1 VNDHVSLQRLLAL
14 RRRSEARALDVVT
27 RAEQACRQAAQAVET
42 ASLAVTRQIAH
53 ARIREQAMIDALL
66 GRPVPSN
73 VLEMVQAGLDTIGRI
88 AEDLRDRK
96 TTAEAGLA
104 VRAAALARAR
114 EDYRLRQRAA
124 SKLDLT
130 VRRQTQDMV
139 RREAAVAEAAEE
151 DLASGRR
158 RPMGDHTPA
167 T

>member
-1 VNDHVSLQRLLAL
+1 VNDHASLQRLLAL

-27 RAEQACRQAAQAVET
+27 SAERACRQAAQAVDA
-42 ASLAVTRQIAH
+42 ASLAITRQIAH

-73 VLEMVQAGLDTIGRI
+73 VLGMVRAGLDTIGRTT
-88 AEDLRDRK
+88 EDLHDRK
-96 TTAEAGLA
+96 MAAEAGLA
-104 VRAAALARAR
+104 ERAEVLARAR

-130 VRRQTQDMV
+130 VERQTQDMA
-139 RREAAVAEAAEE
+139 RRETAVAEAAEE

-158 RPMGDHTPA
+158 RPMGDHTQA
-167 T
+167 I